1 MANANK
7 PMGLSP
13 HSYLGG
19 ARWSGQGTWYAI
31 LSSDSNAYAIG
42 DPVALASSG
51 DTLGIPGVTLAT
63 AGTGNTLIGAIVGI
77 SNAAPSTYGG
87 ALSGSSTQ
95 FGAVIIPAT
104 KTANYYVL
112 VCDDPSVLFEVQE
125 GGTGTALAT
134 TDVGNNINLK
144 SGTNNGYVSGWV
156 IDNNSKGTG
165 NTIQCQL
172 MRLIQRADNTFGAS
186 AKWLVR
192 INNHQFSGGTTGV

>member
-31 LSSDSNAYAIG
+31 LSSDVNAYAIG
-42 DPVALASSG
+42 DPVALAASG

-63 AGTGNTLIGAIVGI
+63 AGTGNTLLGAIVGI
-77 SNAAPSTYGG
+77 SNTAPSVYGG
-87 ALSGSSTQ
+87 ALAGGSAQ
-95 FGAVIIPAT
+95 FNAVLIPAT

-125 GGTGTALAT
+125 VSGGTQLAT
-134 TDVGNNINLK
+134 TDVGNNVNLL
-144 SGTNNGYVSGWV
+144 SGSNNGYVSGWQL
-156 IDNNSKGTG
+156 NNASKGSGSTL
-165 NTIQCQL
+165 QCQL
-172 MRLIQRADNTFGAS
+172 MRLVQRADNTFGAN